1 MWTGL
6 GRRAGGGSPV
16 LRSENFSDQG
26 VSLPPFLTLGAQ
38 DTWATS
44 LVDQEKTS
52 LYALPSHRWIRSIYA
67 MAVGEGPGQLEWVVE
82 PLNTL

>member
-1 MWTGL
+1 MDGV

-16 LRSENFSDQG
+16 LRSENFTDQG

-44 LVDQEKTS
+44 LVRCRS
-52 LYALPSHRWIRSIYA
+52 GRNLP
-67 MAVGEGPGQLEWVVE
+67 
-82 PLNTL
+82 